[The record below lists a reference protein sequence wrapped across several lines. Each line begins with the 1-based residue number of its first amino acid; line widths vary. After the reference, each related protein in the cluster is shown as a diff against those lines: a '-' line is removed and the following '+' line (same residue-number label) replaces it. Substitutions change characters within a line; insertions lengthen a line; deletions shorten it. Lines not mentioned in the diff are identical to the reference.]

1 MIDMNKF
8 GCYCKGITNHLH
20 VLLYKGDPQTDMK
33 PLDPSPFL
41 RHGSNEPPAAHDLP
55 KAGQQACQ
63 TWSEK
68 TSKCSLTSH
77 AVELRVSF
85 EMELTESQQTIYRQA
100 VANAADVHRDE
111 VSISNLAVLEDGD
124 EMSEPVRR
132 VSGNESL
139 EFDTIVAAANTRHLP
154 LPSLHR
160 RRRHRLLFL
169 LFLLVLLVL
178 LVLVL
183 LVLLVLLSPLCL
195 IVACRL
201 MPTGGVNSPLLSCSA
216 LPRAHETLTYYSAGS
231 CRSHAQEMARRLTE
245 DTINQ
250 ELMRLGLPNAAMI
263 KAPSVVA
270 WGGGQLF
277 GQGQCGLGGGDLR
290 SCCSAAALRV
300 CLLLLEEEEILLERP
315 NGSVSAGRNAARR
328 WRCESFS
335 SGRNS
340 FGRSLTYR
348 VVCPGYCMPTRSKV
362 SDQRLSIQAG

>member
-85 EMELTESQQTIYRQA
+85 EMELTESQQTIYREA

-132 VSGNESL
+132 VAGNESL
-139 EFDTIVAAANTRHLP
+139 ELDTIVAATNTRHLP

-270 WGGGQLF
+270 WGGGSSSDK
-277 GQGQCGLGGGDLR
+277 DLVALVAGI
-290 SCCSAAALRV
+290 CAAVVA
-300 CLLLLEEEEILLERP
+300 LLLFVCVCYCWKKKKYCWKDRTDQSQQVEMQQGAGNVNP
-315 NGSVSAGRNAARR
+315 SVA
-328 WRCESFS
+328 
-335 SGRNS
+335 
-340 FGRSLTYR
+340 
-348 VVCPGYCMPTRSKV
+348 V
-362 SDQRLSIQAG
+362 